1 MKTYEQM
8 TEEVLEKVKK
18 EKVRRRGAAKTAV
31 SFALV
36 LVLMIGTVL
45 VAGQVGK
52 APGKTAPGGA
62 QNGKPPV
69 LKNEDPLTAGREYGE
84 LYDLLKT
91 NGFDPESGGSPIR
104 GYGFKGIDQNLA
116 IGLDEHGAE
125 SYSDGSVGY
134 SKTNV
139 QVEGIDEAD
148 VVKTDGKYVYAIS
161 KSNVYIFSAEDGKM
175 ETVATIPF
183 VGDDRSSVPLS
194 GLRVGWGAPEIYV
207 TDVRMI
213 VVFSVYKPETDE
225 QGNENPFY
233 SFKQY
238 YAAAVYDITD
248 RAAPALVGT
257 ASIGGFA
264 VSSRMTDGKL
274 YLVASEGFRGFVD
287 RDDPETYIPTLYK
300 NGVAELVGADS
311 IYYGGDES
319 DCTYLNVM
327 EISVSDAS
335 VTSNLSLLGYTG
347 EIMYQSPDNIF
358 VARTDNKTETEQ
370 TTEDG
375 TTVET
380 YYSKDET
387 VISKISVSGG
397 LALAGT
403 ARIDGRL
410 LNSFSMDEHEGYLR
424 VVTSVQRSTNGQ
436 RWIEGLS
443 QEEIDRYLAEDEQDD
458 AVMHY
463 WYDEETGRLYCLDE
477 QDNWD
482 FEENNDLYVL
492 DPSMNVTG
500 SIVGLA
506 PDERIYSCRF
516 EGNDGYF
523 VTFRETDPLFH
534 VDLSDPANPRVIDE
548 LKIPG
553 HSDYLQRFGEY
564 MLGFGQDDDGFLKL
578 SMFSEDE
585 NGVMSEIAVISLPGT
600 QYSDAL
606 HDHHAILAD
615 AERGIIC
622 FGAYGYYD
630 DNSLYGSIYYIV
642 TWDGQEFGVAVKSE
656 LGEDCGTL
664 RGFYIGDYFYLYV
677 DSNVAAGTLTS
688 YSLSDFGEIDR
699 ETMDE
704 PNNDP
709 DPYYSG
715 YVTID

>member
-1 MKTYEQM
+1 MKTYDEL
-8 TEEVLEKVKK
+8 TDEVLEKVKK
-18 EKVRRRGAAKTAV
+18 EKARRRGAAKTAV

-45 VAGQVGK
+45 VAGQVGR
-52 APGKTAPGGA
+52 APGKIAPGGA

-84 LYDLLKT
+84 IYDLLRT
-91 NGFDPESGGSPIR
+91 NGFDPESGGRLIR
-104 GYGFKGIDQNLA
+104 GYGFKGIDQELA
-116 IGLDEHGAE
+116 IDLDENGRDT
-125 SYSDGSVGY
+125 YSDGSVGY

-148 VVKTDGKYVYAIS
+148 VVKTDGKYVYAVS

-213 VVFSVYKPETDE
+213 VVFSVYKPGTDE

-274 YLVASEGFRGFVD
+274 YLVASDGFYGFVD

-410 LNSFSMDEHEGYLR
+410 LNSFSMDEYEGYLR
-424 VVTSVQRSTNGQ
+424 VVTSVNDFVMVRKWHEADENY
-436 RWIEGLS
+436 E
-443 QEEIDRYLAEDEQDD
+443 RYLIDSEDS
-458 AVMHY
+458 
-463 WYDEETGRLYCLDE
+463 G
-477 QDNWD
+477 
-482 FEENNDLYVL
+482 ENYNDLYVL

-506 PDERIYSCRF
+506 PDERIFSCRF

-523 VTFRETDPLFH
+523 VTYRETDPLFH

-564 MLGFGQDDDGFLKL
+564 MLGFGQDDDGLLKL

-585 NGVMSEIAVISLPGT
+585 NGMMSEIAVISLPGA

-656 LGEDCGTL
+656 LGEACGTL

-677 DSNVAAGTLTS
+677 DSNVAADTLTS

-715 YVTID
+715 YVFID